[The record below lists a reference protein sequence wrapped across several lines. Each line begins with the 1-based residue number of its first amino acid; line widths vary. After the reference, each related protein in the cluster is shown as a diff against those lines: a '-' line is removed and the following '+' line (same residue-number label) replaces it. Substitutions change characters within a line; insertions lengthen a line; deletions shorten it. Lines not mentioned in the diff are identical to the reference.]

1 MKNALHL
8 LKEKLQEL
16 KNCSRRQFPL
26 ASVIS
31 PLSGLLV
38 AVIIIVTCA
47 SRPSEALFSF
57 FTGTFNNSWYFGSML
72 NTAAFLMTAG
82 CGAAIAI
89 KSGDMNLG
97 GEGQI
102 YVAGYVAARILLTA
116 GNNPTPALAV
126 IVFILALAGAI
137 TAAAAMAMLSAL
149 LKEKRGARVLLTS
162 FLVSAASLPLVD
174 ALITKSKSGTDQN
187 LLALNPIAETFH
199 FPQLLPPSSFT
210 VSFFIAVALCIA
222 LQYFLTSTREGRIL
236 RLWGISPAF
245 ATYAGLSSA
254 RTSYFVMFVS
264 GAFHGLTAFFA
275 VCGTYYTCY
284 KGFYVNMG
292 WNALSCALIVGSN
305 PVALIPSALILSWLY
320 TSAGR
325 VDLTQG
331 FGFDIAGI
339 VQGVILF
346 AIAIPFA
353 VKKMRSAS

>member
-1 MKNALHL
+1 MKLFFQQSI
-8 LKEKLQEL
+8 KKL
-16 KNCSRRQFPL
+16 SP
-26 ASVIS
+26 ASLIS

-38 AVIIIVTCA
+38 AVIIILTCG
-47 SRPSEALFSF
+47 SRPLEALVSF
-57 FTGTFNNSWYFGSML
+57 FTGTFNNAYYFGSML

-82 CGAAIAI
+82 CGAALAI

-102 YVAGYVAARILLTA
+102 YVAGYVAARVLA
-116 GNNPTPALAV
+116 SGGENPTGFTAFFIFITALFAS
-126 IVFILALAGAI
+126 L
-137 TAAAAMAMLSAL
+137 AAAAFMALICAL

-174 ALITKSKSGTDQN
+174 ALITRAKSGTDLN
-187 LLALNPIAETFH
+187 LLALPQIPEIFH
-199 FPQLLPPSSFT
+199 FHRLLPPST
-210 VSFFIAVALCIA
+210 LTISFFIAIGLC
-222 LQYFLTSTREGRIL
+222 LFLHYFLNKTRSGRIIQI
-236 RLWGISPAF
+236 WGISPAF
-245 ATYAGLSSA
+245 ASYAGFSSA
-254 RTSYFVMFVS
+254 KTSFSVLAAS

-292 WNALSCALIVGSN
+292 WNALSCSLIVGSK
-305 PVALIPSALILSWLY
+305 PIALIPSALILSWLY

-325 VDLTQG
+325 VALTQG
-331 FGFDIAGI
+331 FAFDIAGI

-353 VKKMRSAS
+353 VKKLKAHNMKGGEK

>member
-1 MKNALHL
+1 MKSTLNY
-8 LKEKLQEL
+8 LKEKIYGL
-16 KNCSRRQFPL
+16 KNSPRRQFPL
-26 ASVIS
+26 ATLIS

-47 SRPSEALFSF
+47 QRPAEALFSF
-57 FTGTFNNSWYFGSML
+57 FTGTFNNAWYFGSML

-97 GEGQI
+97 GEGQV
-102 YVAGYVAARILLTA
+102 YVAGYVAARILLT
-116 GNNPTPALAV
+116 GGSKPSPAATV
-126 IVFILALAGAI
+126 IVFILALAGSMG
-137 TAAAAMAMLSAL
+137 AAALMAMLSAL
-149 LKEKRGARVLLTS
+149 LKERRGARVLLTS
-162 FLVSAASLPLVD
+162 FLFSAASLPLVD
-174 ALITKSKSGTDQN
+174 ALITRSKSGTDQN
-187 LLALNPIAETFH
+187 LLALNPIAENFH
-199 FPQLLPPSSFT
+199 FPQLLPPSSFSI
-210 VSFFIAVALCIA
+210 SFFIALALCIV

-236 RLWGISPAF
+236 RLWGVSPTF

-254 RTSYFVMFVS
+254 RTSYFVMCVS
-264 GAFHGLTAFFA
+264 GALHGLTAFFA

-305 PVALIPSALILSWLY
+305 PIALIPSALILSWLY

-353 VKKMRSAS
+353 VKTLRRAK